1 MYGSLRFPASK
12 RTTPREGGLYD
23 PLPMQASFRRTLPN
37 AITLARLGLAVL
49 FFLLLERID
58 RAAPA
63 SEIARLGA
71 WGMGVFAVA
80 ALSDVLD
87 GYLARRWNTVTA
99 FGRVMDPLVDKML
112 VLGGFIYLASPL
124 FAPLEGGMIGSGIAP
139 WMVVVILLRELLVTG
154 LRSFVESRGVAFPAD
169 WSGKLKML
177 VQSFCVGACVFVGTQ
192 AEPPAWQVYARDWS
206 TSATVVLTVLSS
218 LTYIHRALT
227 VPRARPAADGAEA
240 GAQP

>member
-12 RTTPREGGLYD
+12 RATPTEGGLYD

-80 ALSDVLD
+80 ALSDILD
-87 GYLARRWNTVTA
+87 GYLARRWNTVTV

-169 WSGKLKML
+169 WSGKLKMF

-206 TSATVVLTVLSS
+206 TSTTVVLTVLSS